1 MWHVL
6 RLDSALLATLSI
18 DGDAEYSEAVKAYK
32 GIFPGETQLK
42 NGFFCTVDEEGML
55 HRKGIIFHTDA
66 ISDGSAL
73 EMLIFNE
80 VPEAA
85 IAVVASAIAPPTD
98 KG

>member
-6 RLDSALLATLSI
+6 RLDSAILATLSI

-32 GIFPGETQLK
+32 GI
-42 NGFFCTVDEEGML
+42 
-55 HRKGIIFHTDA
+55 IFHTDA

-73 EMLIFNE
+73 EMLIYNE

-85 IAVVASAIAPPTD
+85 IAVVASAIAPPSD